1 MALALVMTARKL
13 RPYFQAHTIIV
24 LTNRPLR
31 KAMNSTVTVGRM
43 FLWAIKLSK
52 FDVQYRPRIAIK
64 AQVLVDFMAEFT
76 PTEVEK
82 AWNGEQHCGL

>member
-1 MALALVMTARKL
+1 
-13 RPYFQAHTIIV
+13 
-24 LTNRPLR
+24 
-31 KAMNSTVTVGRM
+31 MNSTVTAGRM

-76 PTEVEK
+76 PIEVEK
-82 AWNGEQHCGL
+82 AWNGEQHRGLSILTAHLTSTLVELVFTKITKR